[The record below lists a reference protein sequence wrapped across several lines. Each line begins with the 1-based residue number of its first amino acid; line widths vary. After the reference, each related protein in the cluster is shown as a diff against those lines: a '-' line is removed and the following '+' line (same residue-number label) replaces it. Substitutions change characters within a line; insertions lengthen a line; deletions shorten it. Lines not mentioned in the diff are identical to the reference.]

1 MWSFKRLFH
10 GFSLLSFV
18 FLLLFFSLYFSIIP
32 GLHMFIFGFTCSP
45 TLATLNLNLT
55 NSKQFSPSF
64 TKHRYICFVA
74 NPTFLHEDLYL
85 AYKSNLS
92 DVHKCIFLCSY
103 LIKMP
108 YGLHKYLQHKF
119 CCLVNLYTQCIA
131 QCIAQTHT
139 ELKKRFDCLS
149 PNKLHTVFPLISA
162 EPQISAFLK

>member
-55 NSKQFSPSF
+55 NFKQFSPSF

-74 NPTFLHEDLYL
+74 NPTFLHEDLYV

-92 DVHKCIFLCSY
+92 DVHKFIFLCSY

-131 QCIAQTHT
+131 QTHT

-149 PNKLHTVFPLISA
+149 PNKLHTVSPLISA